1 MRKFKFESYSDFAI
15 VLRGIEEVVDRKE
28 DEDTRGRRDVVTHFI
43 VDIEI
48 IARKKH
54 GKVGRVLFRYVTEQE
69 RQALIEQVNKSDDG
83 IGSIFVKK
91 DLAEYNT
98 WICDNKDLWFEK
110 EGINYSY
117 TNLHSGISFSTII
130 PVEKNSLKKSLS
142 SDESFKNYYN
152 NMSYNGGYYSGIL
165 SYMGFRYKGLIQGFD
180 NITNFIIENCR
191 NVISFRGNEEGE
203 ALSKL
208 NAEKAANE
216 RRIRSEEWK
225 KSFSVIMNQ
234 VKLMPEE
241 QQTEYIKM
249 LESLNSAAIA
259 RISM

>member
-1 MRKFKFESYSDFAI
+1 MRKFKFESYSDYAI

-98 WICDNKDLWFEK
+98 WICDNKDLWF
-110 EGINYSY
+110 
-117 TNLHSGISFSTII
+117 
-130 PVEKNSLKKSLS
+130 
-142 SDESFKNYYN
+142 D
-152 NMSYNGGYYSGIL
+152 
-165 SYMGFRYKGLIQGFD
+165 
-180 NITNFIIENCR
+180 
-191 NVISFRGNEEGE
+191 
-203 ALSKL
+203 
-208 NAEKAANE
+208 
-216 RRIRSEEWK
+216 
-225 KSFSVIMNQ
+225 
-234 VKLMPEE
+234 
-241 QQTEYIKM
+241 
-249 LESLNSAAIA
+249 
-259 RISM
+259 